1 MFCEADY
8 RLNIL
13 TNEDAAQVVLYISNT
28 CLSDE
33 AQNVYR
39 QVCRMSDV
47 KFDFC
52 ELLVKDWDSWLTPWS
67 ADAGMKDRKFAGKG
81 RELLDDI
88 REKILPEIKHHFPN
102 HRQLYIAGYSL
113 AGLFSLWALY
123 ESGLF
128 DGAVSCSGSL
138 WYPGVEEYLQQT
150 ELNQNADVYLSL
162 GKKEPKTAN
171 HLMKRVGE
179 ITEAEYEKLRSDINV
194 GNVIFEWN
202 DGGHFANVVERM
214 AMGIRWI
221 IS

>member
-102 HRQLYIAGYSL
+102 HRQLYIAG
-113 AGLFSLWALY
+113 
-123 ESGLF
+123 
-128 DGAVSCSGSL
+128 
-138 WYPGVEEYLQQT
+138 
-150 ELNQNADVYLSL
+150 
-162 GKKEPKTAN
+162 
-171 HLMKRVGE
+171 
-179 ITEAEYEKLRSDINV
+179 
-194 GNVIFEWN
+194 
-202 DGGHFANVVERM
+202 
-214 AMGIRWI
+214 
-221 IS
+221 

>member
-81 RELLDDI
+81 SDRKSDN
-88 REKILPEIKHHFPN
+88 R
-102 HRQLYIAGYSL
+102 A
-113 AGLFSLWALY
+113 ALFR
-123 ESGLF
+123 G
-128 DGAVSCSGSL
+128 GRKVSCRPL
-138 WYPGVEEYLQQT
+138 CCR
-150 ELNQNADVYLSL
+150 NLSQ
-162 GKKEPKTAN
+162 
-171 HLMKRVGE
+171 VW
-179 ITEAEYEKLRSDINV
+179 
-194 GNVIFEWN
+194 F
-202 DGGHFANVVERM
+202 
-214 AMGIRWI
+214 
-221 IS
+221 